1 MIKFKTWFL
10 SLAMLTCLVIAQAQE
25 APKTTEFEVNG
36 LKVILRESVKGTVSA
51 RLFIQGGTIN
61 YPEDK
66 EGVESMA
73 LSLVMQ
79 SGPADMTKDEF
90 HAEIESIGAQMGG
103 GSGYD
108 YGNMSLSC
116 VKLYWDKSWALFADA
131 ITKPAW
137 REDEF
142 KILQNQ
148 MVTSSRQTKTNAD
161 AHLRNIAFEN
171 TWKGTDYAKIPNGTP
186 ESLKALTL
194 NDLKIQYNKVVVKKN
209 VFLVVVGDISQEDL
223 TKKVSQS
230 LGNLPQGKES
240 RKPKSTAGVQEGLYI
255 ENRPME
261 TNYILGIFDAP
272 KRGTEESIK
281 NDLAMSILG
290 DRFFEELRTKR
301 SLSYAPAASRTGN
314 TVHPMNMIYIST
326 TDPEQSLEVMMEE
339 VNKMKTDGFSEKELK
354 GKKQS
359 YLTHY
364 FMGQESNS
372 SISMGLGINEL
383 TGGWERMDTYT
394 DKILSTTVDDL
405 NKIMQ
410 EYGDQIFWTYLGKE
424 ELVKPEF
431 FTQPVKMKNLK
442 K

>member
-1 MIKFKTWFL
+1 MIQFKTWFL
-10 SLAMLTCLVIAQAQE
+10 SLAMLTCVVAAQAQE

-51 RLFIQGGTIN
+51 RLFIKGGTVN
-61 YPEDK
+61 YAQDK
-66 EGVESMA
+66 QGVESLA

-90 HAEIESIGAQMGG
+90 NTEAEKDGARMGG
-103 GSGYD
+103 SSGYD
-108 YGNMSLSC
+108 YANMSLSC
-116 VKLYWDKSWALFADA
+116 VKLYWDESWDLFARS
-131 ITKPAW
+131 ITNPAW
-137 REDEF
+137 RAEEF
-142 KILQNQ
+142 TILQNQ
-148 MVTSSRQTKTNAD
+148 MVTASRQTKTNAD

-171 TWKGTDYAKIPNGTP
+171 AWKGTDYAKIPDGTP
-186 ESLKALTL
+186 ESLKALSL
-194 NDLKIQYNKVVVKKN
+194 DDLKNHYNKVVVKKN

-223 TKKVSQS
+223 TKKITES
-230 LGNLPQGKES
+230 LGKLPQGKEA
-240 RKPKSTAGVQEGLYI
+240 RQPKSTAGVQQGIYMESRAL
-255 ENRPME
+255 E

-301 SLSYAPAASRTGN
+301 SLSYAPQASRTGN
-314 TVHPMNMIYIST
+314 TVHPMNIVYIST
-326 TDPEQSLEVMMEE
+326 TDPEQSLQVMMEE
-339 VNKMKTDGFSEKELK
+339 VNKTKSAGFTQKELE

-372 SISMGLGINEL
+372 SISMGLGANEL
-383 TGGWERMDTYT
+383 TGGWEKMDTYT
-394 DKILSTTVDDL
+394 DQILSTTVDDL

-431 FTQPVKMKNLK
+431 FTQPVQMKKLK

>member
-1 MIKFKTWFL
+1 MIQFKTWFL
-10 SLAMLTCLVIAQAQE
+10 SLAMLTCVVAAQAQE

-36 LKVILRESVKGTVSA
+36 LKVVLRESVKGTVSA
-51 RLFIQGGTIN
+51 RLFIKGGTVN
-61 YPEDK
+61 YPQGK

-79 SGPADMTKDEF
+79 SGPAAMTKDEF
-90 HAEIESIGAQMGG
+90 NTESESNGARMGG
-103 GSGYD
+103 SSGYD

-116 VKLYWDKSWALFADA
+116 VKMYWDESWDLFANS
-131 ITKPAW
+131 ITNPAW
-137 REDEF
+137 RADDF
-142 KILQNQ
+142 TVLQNQ
-148 MVTSSRQTKTNAD
+148 MVTGSRQTKTNAD

-171 TWKGTDYAKIPNGTP
+171 AWKGTDYAKIPNGTP

-194 NDLKIQYNKVVVKKN
+194 DDLKNHYKKVVVKKN
-209 VFLVVVGDISQEDL
+209 VFLVVVGDISQVDL
-223 TKKVSQS
+223 TKKITQS
-230 LGNLPQGKES
+230 LGNLPQGKEA
-240 RKPKSTAGVQEGLYI
+240 RKPKSTAGVQEGMYMEERAL
-255 ENRPME
+255 E

-301 SLSYAPAASRTGN
+301 SLSYAPSASRTGN
-314 TVHPMNMIYIST
+314 TVHPMNIVYIST

-339 VNKMKTDGFSEKELK
+339 VNKMKTDGFTEKELK

-372 SISMGLGINEL
+372 SISMGLGVNEL
-383 TGGWERMDTYT
+383 SGGWERMDTYT
-394 DKILSTTVDDL
+394 DEILSTTVDDL

-431 FTQPVKMKNLK
+431 FTQPVKMEKLK

>member
-1 MIKFKTWFL
+1 MIQIKTWFL
-10 SLAMLTCLVIAQAQE
+10 SLAMLTCAVIAQAQE

-36 LKVILRESVKGTVSA
+36 LKVILRASVKGTVSA
-51 RLFIQGGTIN
+51 RLFIKGGTVN
-61 YPEDK
+61 YPQDK
-66 EGVESMA
+66 QGVESMA

-90 HAEIESIGAQMGG
+90 NTEAEREGARMSGS
-103 GSGYD
+103 SGYD
-108 YGNMSLSC
+108 YGNMSLGC
-116 VKLYWDKSWALFADA
+116 VKLYWDESWKLFADA
-131 ITKPAW
+131 ITNPAW
-137 REDEF
+137 REDDF
-142 KILQNQ
+142 TILQNQ
-148 MVTSSRQTKTNAD
+148 MVTASRQTKTNAD

-171 TWKGTDYAKIPNGTP
+171 AWKGTDYAKIPSGTV

-194 NDLKIQYNKVVVKKN
+194 DDLKSHYNKVIVKSN
-209 VFLVVVGDISQEDL
+209 VFLVVVGDISQADL
-223 TKKVSQS
+223 TNKITES
-230 LGNLPQGKES
+230 LGKLPQGKEA
-240 RKPKSTAGVQEGLYI
+240 RKPKSTAGVQKGVYV

-261 TNYILGIFDAP
+261 TNYILGVFDAP

-314 TVHPMNMIYIST
+314 SAHPMNLIYIST

-339 VNKMKTDGFSEKELK
+339 VNKMKADGFTEKELE

-372 SISMGLGINEL
+372 SISMGLGVNEL
-383 TGGWERMDTYT
+383 NGGWERMDSYT
-394 DKILSTTVDDL
+394 EKILSTTVDDL

-431 FTQPVKMKNLK
+431 FTQPVKTKKMKK
-442 K
+442 